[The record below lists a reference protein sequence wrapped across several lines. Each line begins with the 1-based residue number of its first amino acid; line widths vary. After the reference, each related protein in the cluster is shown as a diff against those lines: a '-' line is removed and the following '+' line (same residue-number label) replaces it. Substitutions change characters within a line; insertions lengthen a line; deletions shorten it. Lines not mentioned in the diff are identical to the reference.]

1 MVRTGV
7 DPHTAM
13 GHVARRGA
21 VAGCV
26 PFNGVTSPDST
37 GGILFPATQASMT
50 LWSLP
55 VFVPLMLR
63 RYRPEPAAWL
73 FVALTITHLVLGPAI
88 TYFDFYALM
97 WCIR

>member
-1 MVRTGV
+1 MQWVY

-13 GHVARRGA
+13 GHVARRSE

-26 PFNGVTSPDST
+26 PFISVTSPDST

-63 RYRPEPAAWL
+63 RCAGAGGPAH
-73 FVALTITHLVLGPAI
+73 FVALTITHLVFGPAI
-88 TYFDFYALM
+88 TYFDFYA
-97 WCIR
+97 